1 MTDHLTEMW
10 QKLLTFFLALTDVP
24 FIAHRIVELYEIFFG
39 HFISVGV
46 ICDSSRP
53 AGI

>member
-1 MTDHLTEMW
+1 MW

-24 FIAHRIVELYEIFFG
+24 FIARHIIELYAKFFV
-39 HFISVGV
+39 HFIAIVAM
-46 ICDSSRP
+46 CDSSGP